1 MEKLKLL
8 KGEVEKILQENHTS
22 KENRLAFANGVIY
35 ALANVTTG
43 LKGKERFLRD
53 YTEGI
58 LHATY
63 VLYEKKDVFGKVEE
77 YILVYTTN
85 TDCGYRVDRCS
96 SREEAEEHMAQQAL
110 EEMSETKKEFGYM
123 PTLVSYGGSETHVV
137 FRENADDELP
147 SDEVS
152 QYRIYK
158 I

>member
-1 MEKLKLL
+1 MEKLKIL

-53 YTEGI
+53 YAEGI
-58 LHATY
+58 LHAAD
-63 VLYEKKDVFGKVEE
+63 VLYEKKDDSGKVEE

-85 TDCGYRVDRCS
+85 TDCGYKVDRCS
-96 SREEAEEHMAQQAL
+96 SREEAEKLMEQRAL
-110 EEMSETKKEFGYM
+110 EEMHETKREFGYL
-123 PTLVSYGGSETHVV
+123 PTLVSYGGSEAHVV
-137 FRENADDELP
+137 FRECADDELS

>member
-1 MEKLKLL
+1 M
-8 KGEVEKILQENHTS
+8 
-22 KENRLAFANGVIY
+22 
-35 ALANVTTG
+35 
-43 LKGKERFLRD
+43 LRMFCM
-53 YTEGI
+53 
-58 LHATY
+58 
-63 VLYEKKDVFGKVEE
+63 KKDVSGKVEE

-85 TDCGYRVDRCS
+85 TDCGYKVDRCS